1 MNEHSFIRAVHRRLP
16 ADILRWKINDSY
28 AGGVPDAFY
37 AGAARCLF
45 VEYKFVKIPVR
56 NSTNLRIGL
65 SEQQKLWLNKM
76 HDLDQ
81 FVGVVVGSQE
91 NAIILLNGA
100 WNQSITKATFMQH
113 SSTVAN
119 VADWIHSHCWKQ
131 DHDHEEGIF
140 CGSE

>member
-16 ADILRWKINDSY
+16 ANILRWKINDSY

-56 NSTNLRIGL
+56 DSTNLRIGL

-76 HDLDQ
+76 HNMGQ
-81 FVGVVVGSQE
+81 SVAVVIGSQ
-91 NAIILLNGA
+91 AGALILTNSA
-100 WNQSITKATFMQH
+100 WNESINKATYLEL
-113 SSTVAN
+113 SSEVTN
-119 VADWIHSHCWKQ
+119 VAAWIHNHCWMQ
-131 DHDHEEGIF
+131 NYDHEEGIF
-140 CGSE
+140 CGSQ